1 MWLILLAAVVLIVI
15 VALASGAR
23 RKSDQNLAGVLQHT
37 GLVRH
42 NKPFSAGPDFR
53 WQPFSQLPALKGG
66 PKRVSWVATGAV
78 EKRDVFAIEHKYVV
92 STGQVTAVIT
102 HTAVAC
108 RCPAFWPSIELK
120 PETIFHRLADRL
132 GASDLELE
140 SERFNRRWRV
150 ATDDP
155 DLALAI
161 LTPEAQSMLE
171 TAPRPETW
179 HIGNGWIRVVRRSAI
194 KPEELPA
201 YVRRPVDLLALV
213 PPEMLVDAPH
223 G

>member
-23 RKSDQNLAGVLQHT
+23 RKTDLNLEEVFQNA
-37 GLVRH
+37 GLVRQH
-42 NKPFSAGPDFR
+42 KPFSSGPDFR

-66 PKRVSWVATGAV
+66 PKRVNWAAAGTIEG
-78 EKRDVFAIEHKYVV
+78 RDVFAIEHKYVV
-92 STGQVTAVIT
+92 STGQVTAVIV

-108 RCPAFWPSIELK
+108 RCPAFWPAIELK
-120 PETIFHRLADRL
+120 PETFFHRLADRL
-132 GASDLELE
+132 GASDVKLE

-150 ATDDP
+150 QTSDP

-179 HIGNGWIRVVRRSAI
+179 HIGDGWIRVVRRAPV

-201 YVRRPVDLLALV
+201 YLRRPLDLLALA

-223 G
+223 A